1 MMAGHQRRS
10 AHEDAHRGR
19 LGRRVQRQEPRGPR
33 ARQRRG
39 RGRQDP
45 PRGRAVRRRRRRH
58 DLRPRQARF
67 PGVHQHPRAHG
78 RRRRRLPAARHGEE
92 RLSHG
97 QLHELRRTAEGPDE
111 SAAGG
116 RGGRPPRLRVPA
128 RAEERDDDRHRRG
141 RPARR
146 LGGIRPP
153 RRRPRRAR
161 LREPAVS
168 RPRDVH
174 GRPGPPHLR
183 GGRRRRPGAP
193 ARGGGLGAH
202 VRRQRAGPPA
212 RHAERRPGRDV
223 QRAAPARR
231 QGRRPRAQRADP
243 HARGREPG
251 RVPAHHGGVPQ
262 DAGAVPGRHRLPR
275 RADAARPRRVHHRAR
290 LAALPVRRRPARPR
304 AERRH
309 RRPLPVQVREDGHDA
324 AIVPALPRGR
334 RQPRD
339 RHRHLPDGHRR
350 RAALGLDPGQ
360 GHRRQLS
367 GRAAARR
374 LQRGDARRMQV
385 PGADRSRP
393 PGTRREGRPP
403 ADQPRPPRGARL
415 RRPDQGP
422 RRRRLGS
429 RRGHRHGRRQGPRAG
444 RPHDT
449 RERGRGLRE
458 GAAGDRA
465 VLEARGRLALGR
477 RDGRSHRAAGLPD
490 EEAIMTLRAFRLS
503 VAMLLVTALGAL
515 VAPLPRAAAQGDQ
528 VTWGVHINLA
538 PTWLDPAEAS
548 GIITPY
554 MIYYALH
561 DALAKPMPGQL
572 LAPSLAESWTVSKDH
587 LTHEFVLR
595 GGVRFHN
602 GDRLA
607 ALKRG
612 EVCIAYSIRGA
623 LAEEL
628 RRTPGVQLKATVL
641 QGTFW
646 VYFPEQWDPKSPWHN
661 LKLRQAV
668 SLAFDRNAINQAET
682 LGFSRITNSI
692 VPDIFEFFWKPPA
705 AVYDPA
711 KAKRLLAE
719 AGYPNGFDAGDYVCD
734 GAYANIAEAVQN
746 YLQAVGVRTKLRP
759 LERAA
764 FFSGYGE
771 KKFKNIIQGAS
782 GAFGNAATR
791 LEAFVAAGGTYVYGS
806 YPDIDGL
813 FREQAAELDHKRRE
827 AMLHRIQQLVHER
840 VIYAPIWQLAFLNG
854 VGPRIEESSL
864 GAIPGFA
871 YSGPYEDVRLKK

>member
-33 ARQRRG
+33 ARQRGG
-39 RGRQDP
+39 RGRQEP
-45 PRGRAVRRRRRRH
+45 RRGRAVRRRRRRH

-193 ARGGGLGAH
+193 ARGGGLRAQ

-231 QGRRPRAQRADP
+231 QGRRARARRADRHPRRRQP
-243 HARGREPG
+243 H
-251 RVPAHHGGVPQ
+251 RVPADHGGAPE
-262 DAGAVPGRHRLPR
+262 DAGTVPGRHRLPR
-275 RADAARPRRVHHRAR
+275 RAHTAGPRRVHHRAPV
-290 LAALPVRRRPARPR
+290 AALPVRRRPARPR

-324 AIVPALPRGR
+324 AVVPALPRGR

-374 LQRGDARRMQV
+374 LQRRDARRMQG

-429 RRGHRHGRRQGPRAG
+429 RRGHRHGRRQASRAG

-465 VLEARGRLALGR
+465 VLESRGRLALGR

-515 VAPLPRAAAQGDQ
+515 VAPPPRAAARTLKER
-528 VTWGVHINLA
+528 VAAVEVV
-538 PTWLDPAEAS
+538 DP
-548 GIITPY
+548 G
-554 MIYYALH
+554 
-561 DALAKPMPGQL
+561 
-572 LAPSLAESWTVSKDH
+572 
-587 LTHEFVLR
+587 R
-595 GGVRFHN
+595 VRFRLRQPWPDFLTFYTTATGAGWIVPKKYVDKV
-602 GDRLA
+602 GDDGFKKAPVGAGPYKFVSFTPGVEIVMEAFDQYWRKRPNVRRLVFKVIPDESTRLA

-612 EVCIAYSIRGA
+612 EVDIVYSIRGA

-661 LKLRQAV
+661 LKVRQAV
-668 SLAFDRNAINQAET
+668 NVAFDRQAINQAET
-682 LGFSRITNSI
+682 LGYSRITYNI

-705 AVYDPA
+705 VAYDPA
-711 KAKRLLAE
+711 KAKQLLAE
-719 AGYPNGFDAGDYVCD
+719 AGYPNGFDAGEYFCD
-734 GAYANIAEAVQN
+734 VAYANIAEAVQN
-746 YLQAVGVRTKLRP
+746 YLHAVGVRTKLRP

-771 KKFKNIIQGAS
+771 KKVKNIIQVAS

-791 LEAFVAAGGTYVYGS
+791 LEAVVAAAGTYVYGR
-806 YPDIDGL
+806 YPDIHGL
-813 FREQAAELDHKRRE
+813 FREQPAELDHKPRE
-827 AMLHRIQQLVHER
+827 AVLHRMPQIVH
-840 VIYAPIWQLAFLNG
+840 QG
-854 VGPRIEESSL
+854 
-864 GAIPGFA
+864 
-871 YSGPYEDVRLKK
+871 